1 MRKKLT
7 YNLWEQLG
15 RAKEDREQ
23 SQIEKEF
30 ELESSPQSAREQQK
44 GGAVADDDDDGQST
58 IPI

>member
-23 SQIEKEF
+23 SLKDSG
-30 ELESSPQSAREQQK
+30 LKKSSPQSAREQQK

-58 IPI
+58 ISI